1 VDWILLATSLA
12 LVTAGAEALV
22 RGASFLALRMGVSPL
37 FVGLTIVGFG
47 TSSPELGASLAATL
61 RGAPDVS
68 VGNVVGSNVFN
79 IAVILGITAVIRP
92 VRIALGEIRR
102 DLVVA
107 IAAAAVPWSAL
118 ATGGAIGRSAG
129 AALLAVLAA
138 YVVVAYRAG
147 RRATAA
153 ERELARREV
162 DSTLGTGARAGAG
175 ARTGLHVALVAG
187 GLALLVWG
195 SGVFVDSALRLGRAN
210 GVSELVLGLTVVA
223 AGTSMPELLTSLVAT
238 LRGSSD
244 LAVGNIVGS
253 NIFNIFGILGACALA
268 APQTVDPWVF
278 SVDAPVMMAATL
290 SLVPI
295 LRRDGCITRAEGA
308 ALLAG
313 YAAYLAAL
321 ISRGEG

>member
-22 RGASFLALRMGVSPL
+22 RGASFLALRTGVSPL

-102 DLVVA
+102 DLLVA
-107 IAAAAVPWSAL
+107 IAAAAVPWTAL
-118 ATGGAIGRSAG
+118 ATGGAIGKSSG
-129 AALLAVLAA
+129 AVLLAGLVS
-138 YVVVAYRAG
+138 YVAFAYRAG
-147 RRATAA
+147 RHATAA
-153 ERELARREV
+153 ERELALREV
-162 DSTLGTGARAGAG
+162 DSTLGTGAPATNGG
-175 ARTGLHVALVAG
+175 RTLVHVALTGG

-195 SGVFVDSALRLGRAN
+195 SGVFVDSALRLGRAH
-210 GVSELVLGLTVVA
+210 GVPELVLGLTVVA

-238 LRGSSD
+238 LRGNPD

-268 APQTVDPWVF
+268 GPQTVDRWVVA
-278 SVDAPVMMAATL
+278 VDAPVMMLATL
-290 SLVPI
+290 ALVPI

-321 ISRGEG
+321 AARGGS